1 MTDNMLPE
9 VFVLGRNKRR
19 GFTTQVL
26 TNALRD
32 EGVAAYAVTPDHT
45 PKFKQ
50 DRVKLLVNDGVGRL
64 PDWYDHHRCKAKWLN
79 VPWTVLTSA
88 NKLRMFRKLAARAV
102 PTLRWT
108 TDYGQAC
115 LWNDAGKYIVARH
128 LTSSAR
134 GKGIEIVEPCTTM
147 PEAPLYT
154 ELFTG
159 KYVKE
164 YRAFIVDGKVV
175 DIVMKMRRREREYTP
190 EQEIVRSWG
199 NGWVFARNS
208 WERRP
213 RELELVTDVAERAAD
228 AMWLRYG
235 AVDLFARRWKDRDP
249 DVVVIETNTHIGL
262 DGSTPAIL
270 ARAIKE
276 VCDES

>member
-1 MTDNMLPE
+1 MKPE
-9 VFVLGRNKRR
+9 VFVLGRNKKR
-19 GFTTQVL
+19 GFTTAVL
-26 TNALRD
+26 TRALN
-32 EGVAAYAVTPDHT
+32 EAGVPAYAVTPDHT

-64 PDWYDHHRCKAKWLN
+64 PDWYDNRRCKAKWLN
-79 VPWTVLTSA
+79 VPWTVQTSA
-88 NKLRMFRKLAARAV
+88 DKRDMFSELAARAV
-102 PTLRWT
+102 PTLRATRNIDEAQEWL
-108 TDYGQAC
+108 DGGKRVVVRHSA
-115 LWNDAGKYIVARH
+115 AG
-128 LTSSAR
+128 AR
-134 GKGIEIVEPCTTM
+134 GQGIEILSPDAGVSVPR
-147 PEAPLYT
+147 APLYT

-164 YRAFIVDGKVV
+164 YRAFVVDGKVV
-175 DIVMKMRRREREYTP
+175 DIAMKMRRREREYTP
-190 EQEIVRSWG
+190 EQELVRSWG
-199 NGWVFARNS
+199 NGWVFARHS

-262 DGSTPAIL
+262 DGSTPAIM

-276 VCDES
+276 VYDER